1 MKNQQ
6 IVFVD
11 SAVEDWQSLAVGVK
25 AGMEIILVDRTRDGI
40 EQIAEALQIRKGIES
55 VHIISH
61 GESGSLQLGPTSLN
75 FDNLETYR
83 DCLKRWF
90 SSSVNS
96 IKNRFE
102 ILLYGC
108 NVAAG
113 EKGEAFVQKLSKLTK
128 ANIAASSD
136 ITGSA
141 QKGGNWILEYATGA
155 IKTGLALE
163 PEVMANY
170 AHTLATFTV
179 TNTADS
185 GPGSLRDAITQ
196 ANALAGAD
204 IINFN
209 IPAAGVQTIAPLSS
223 LPPITAAVTIDGFSQ
238 PGATSGNLLIELSG
252 ASAGPGINGILII
265 GSNSTVQGLT
275 INRFTNSGIF
285 IAGNTSTGNLV
296 RGNYIGTNPA
306 GTAALPNV
314 SGVVVDNA
322 PGNTIG
328 GSTPADRNIISGNS
342 LFGVWLNNT
351 GAANNIVR
359 GNYIG
364 TNPAGTGALANGGTG
379 IQVQGA
385 PNNTIGGTNAADRN
399 LISGNGSAGVFID
412 AATATGNTV
421 LGNFIG
427 TDINGTADLGNVG
440 FGVMV
445 QNAPNNTIGGNT
457 AGARNI
463 ISGNNAFGVVI
474 QNAPATSNA
483 ATGNR
488 VVGNFIGTDV
498 NGTADLGNT
507 LTGVLIQDAASN
519 TIGGTG
525 AGDRNIISGND
536 GFGVQ
541 ILNANATLNSVL
553 GNYIGT
559 NAAGTAALPNIIGV
573 VVDNAPSNTIGGSV
587 VGAGNII
594 SGNSSPIAGLG
605 VQITG
610 ASATG
615 NTLRGN
621 FIGVAANGTS
631 PLGNSSIGVQI
642 TAAATNNAIGGTAA
656 GEGNIIANNG
666 NIGVAVASGT
676 GNSIQNNSIFA
687 NLGLGID
694 LGNDS
699 ITANDPGDADTG
711 ANNLQNTPVLTTATA
726 SGGSVTV
733 AGTYNSTPNTTF
745 TLQFFANTPPDT
757 QGQTFIASIP
767 VTTDAA
773 GNAAFNQTFPAAV
786 TAGQL
791 ITATATDA
799 AGNTSEFSAQPVPVV
814 VPLSTITGIK
824 FNDIDGNGTQAA
836 GELGVAGVTVFL
848 DTNGD
853 GILSAGETSATT
865 GADGSFTFGNLPAG
879 TYSVR
884 EIVPA
889 GSQITTVNPVA
900 VTLAAGQTTPAT
912 VNFGN
917 QAIAV
922 PLSTIAGIKFNDIDG
937 NGTQAAGEL
946 GVPGVTV
953 FLDTNG
959 DGILGAGETSA
970 TTDANGSFTFGN
982 LPAGTYNV
990 REVVPAN
997 SQPTTPNPVAVTLA
1011 AGQTT
1016 PATVNFGNR
1025 STPAVLGSITGIK
1038 FNDIDGNGTQAAG
1051 EVGVPGV
1058 TVFLDTNN
1066 DGILGATETS
1076 ATSDANGSFTFPN
1089 LASGTYNVRE
1099 VVPPNSQPTT
1109 PNPVAV
1115 TLAAGQTTPAT
1126 VNFGNQTIPA
1136 VLGSITGIKFN
1147 DIDGNG
1153 TQAAGEVGVPG
1164 VTVFLDT
1171 NNDGILDA
1179 TETSATTDANGG
1191 FNFPNLPSGT
1201 YNVREV
1207 VPSLSQPTTPNP
1219 VSVTLAAGET
1229 TPATVNFGN
1238 SLQTGTIT
1246 GLKFNDTNGNGTQDT
1261 GEIGIPGVTIFLDTN
1276 NNGTSDTGETQVTTG
1291 TDGSYSF
1298 PNLETGTYNVREVVP
1313 TGFTP
1318 TTPNPR
1324 TVPLDPGQT
1333 STANFGNQQVPPTPT
1348 PTPTPTPPQPP
1359 TPVQQSSISGLKFN
1373 DGNGNG
1379 TQDAEETGL
1388 SGWQIFL
1395 DANANNS
1402 LDSGETTVTTDNSGN
1417 YSFNNLNPGT
1427 YNVREVQQTGW
1438 TQTTANP
1445 AAVNLGS
1452 GESRSGIN
1460 FGNFQNIS
1468 ISGSKFND
1476 LNNNGVLD
1484 TQEPLLPNWQ
1494 IFLDAN
1500 SNNSLDAGEVNTSTD
1515 SLGGYSFANLGPG
1528 TYRVREV
1535 NQPGWTQTTAN
1546 PADIIAVSGTNV
1558 SNINFGNSFAQAQPT
1573 PTPTPTPLP
1582 PQEGQDADCI
1592 CSQIVL
1598 PSISSIRGPNSVT
1611 NTRNGTNGNDT
1622 IIGTNNGDE
1631 INGFDGDDLLA
1642 GLRGNDNIYG
1652 GLNSAFPV
1660 GPDIDRDLLF
1670 GNEGND
1676 YLNGV
1681 AGDDLIFAGKNEDVV
1696 YGGKDDDII
1705 FGDQESD
1712 TLIGDQGN
1720 DTIYGGTINPF
1731 DPDLTG
1737 NDLLFGLAGDDF
1749 LSGEKNQDT
1758 IASGD
1763 GDDTVRAGKGDDLVF
1778 GELGSNLLFGDEG
1791 SDTICGGEGEDTVY
1805 GDIGS
1810 PLPIGSAGG
1819 QDQICG
1825 GLGNDLLFGNEG
1837 QDTVN
1842 GEVGNDTLYGGK
1854 DEDSLLGSAGD
1865 DFLFGDQGNDTLIGG
1880 TGNDRFM
1887 LGIDLGS
1894 ETILDFQYGI
1904 DSIGLMGGL
1913 DFSQLSIVAENS
1925 STLIRV
1931 TGSGQLL
1938 ATLSNVPAS
1947 VITATD
1953 FALL

>member
-25 AGMEIILVDRTRDGI
+25 AGTEVILVDRARDGI
-40 EQIAEALQIRKGIES
+40 EQIAEALQSRKGIES

-61 GESGSLQLGPTSLN
+61 GESGSLQLGQTSLN
-75 FDNLETYR
+75 YDNLETYR
-83 DCLKRWF
+83 DSLRRWF

-96 IKNRFE
+96 LQNRFE

-113 EKGEAFVQKLSKLTK
+113 KKGEAFVQKLSKLTK
-128 ANIAASSD
+128 ANIAASAD

-141 QKGGNWILEYATGA
+141 QKGGNWVLEYATVA
-155 IKTGLALE
+155 IKTGLAIE

-179 TNTADS
+179 SNTADA
-185 GPGSLRDAITQ
+185 GAGSLREAITQ
-196 ANALAGAD
+196 ANATAGPPHT
-204 IINFN
+204 INFAL
-209 IPAAGVQTIAPLSS
+209 PGTGVQTIAPLSI
-223 LPPITAAVTIDGFSQ
+223 LPNINVPTIIDGTSQ
-238 PGATSGNLLIELSG
+238 PGFAGTPLIEINGSG
-252 ASAGPGINGILII
+252 AGAVSGFRVLGGGSTLRGLI
-265 GSNSTVQGLT
+265 
-275 INRFTNSGIF
+275 INRF
-285 IAGNTSTGNLV
+285 GNTGISLESNGNTV
-296 RGNYIGTNPA
+296 AGNYIGINAA
-306 GTAALPNV
+306 GTAASPNALFGV
-314 SGVVVDNA
+314 AVQNGGSGNI
-322 PGNTIG
+322 IG
-328 GSTPADRNIISGNS
+328 GIAATDRNVISGNTAD
-342 LFGVWLNNT
+342 GII
-351 GAANNIVR
+351 IV
-359 GNYIG
+359 
-364 TNPAGTGALANGGTG
+364 GGTG
-379 IQVQGA
+379 
-385 PNNTIGGTNAADRN
+385 
-399 LISGNGSAGVFID
+399 GN
-412 AATATGNTV
+412 
-421 LGNFIG
+421 
-427 TDINGTADLGNVG
+427 
-440 FGVMV
+440 
-445 QNAPNNTIGGNT
+445 Q
-457 AGARNI
+457 
-463 ISGNNAFGVVI
+463 
-474 QNAPATSNA
+474 
-483 ATGNR
+483 
-488 VVGNFIGTDV
+488 
-498 NGTADLGNT
+498 
-507 LTGVLIQDAASN
+507 
-519 TIGGTG
+519 
-525 AGDRNIISGND
+525 
-536 GFGVQ
+536 
-541 ILNANATLNSVL
+541 VL
-553 GNYIGT
+553 GNYIGI
-559 NAAGTAALPNIIGV
+559 NAAGTAALPNVTGV
-573 VVDNAPSNTIGGSV
+573 TIVSVPNNTVS
-587 VGAGNII
+587 GNVI
-594 SGNSSPIAGLG
+594 SGNSNSGTIILNP
-605 VQITG
+605 G
-610 ASATG
+610 ATNNIVTG
-615 NTLRGN
+615 NIIGTNFDGTAAVPNAGFGVAIQGGATNNIIGGTTPAARNFISGNGNGVALVDPTTVGNSLFGN
-621 FIGVAANGTS
+621 FIGVGTDGTTPLPNTTGVFINLAN
-631 PLGNSSIGVQI
+631 
-642 TAAATNNAIGGTAA
+642 NNAIGGTAA
-656 GEGNIIANNG
+656 GQGNTIASNLG
-666 NIGVAVASGT
+666 SGINILAGT

-687 NLGLGID
+687 NAGLGID
-694 LGNDS
+694 LGNNG
-699 ITANDPGDADTG
+699 ITANDAGDTDIG

-726 SGGSVTV
+726 SSGSVTV
-733 AGTYNSTPNTTF
+733 AGTYNSIPSTTF
-745 TLQFFANTPPDT
+745 TLQFFANNPPGT
-757 QGQTFIASIP
+757 QGQTLIASIP

-836 GELGVAGVTVFL
+836 GELGVPGVTVFL
-848 DTNGD
+848 DTNND
-853 GILSAGETSATT
+853 GILDAGETSATT
-865 GADGSFTFGNLPAG
+865 GTNGDFTFPNLPSG
-879 TYSVR
+879 TYNVR
-884 EIVPA
+884 EVVPA
-889 GSQITTVNPVA
+889 NSQPTTPNPVS

-917 QAIAV
+917 QAIPPVLGSITGIKFNDTDGNGTQAAGEEGVAGVTVFLDTNNDGILDAGETSATTGANGDFTFPNLPAATYSVREVV
-922 PLSTIAGIKFNDIDG
+922 PPFRQPTTPNPVSVTLAAGQTTPATVNFGNQLIPIINPIPRITITGIKFNDIDG
-937 NGTQAAGEL
+937 NGTQAAGEI

-953 FLDTNG
+953 FLDTNN
-959 DGILGAGETSA
+959 DGILDAGETSA
-970 TTDANGSFTFGN
+970 TTDVNGGFNFSN

-997 SQPTTPNPVAVTLA
+997 SQPTTPNPVPVTLT

-1025 STPAVLGSITGIK
+1025 L
-1038 FNDIDGNGTQAAG
+1038 
-1051 EVGVPGV
+1051 
-1058 TVFLDTNN
+1058 
-1066 DGILGATETS
+1066 
-1076 ATSDANGSFTFPN
+1076 
-1089 LASGTYNVRE
+1089 
-1099 VVPPNSQPTT
+1099 
-1109 PNPVAV
+1109 
-1115 TLAAGQTTPAT
+1115 
-1126 VNFGNQTIPA
+1126 
-1136 VLGSITGIKFN
+1136 
-1147 DIDGNG
+1147 
-1153 TQAAGEVGVPG
+1153 
-1164 VTVFLDT
+1164 
-1171 NNDGILDA
+1171 
-1179 TETSATTDANGG
+1179 
-1191 FNFPNLPSGT
+1191 LP
-1201 YNVREV
+1201 
-1207 VPSLSQPTTPNP
+1207 
-1219 VSVTLAAGET
+1219 
-1229 TPATVNFGN
+1229 
-1238 SLQTGTIT
+1238 GTIT
-1246 GLKFNDTNGNGTQDT
+1246 GTKFNDTNGNGTQDT

-1276 NNGTSDTGETQVTTG
+1276 NNGTADTGETQATTG

-1298 PNLETGTYNVREVVP
+1298 PNLQTGTYNVREVVP
-1313 TGFTP
+1313 TGFRA

-1333 STANFGNQQVPPTPT
+1333 STANFGNQQVAPT
-1348 PTPTPTPPQPP
+1348 PTPTPTPPT
-1359 TPVQQSSISGLKFN
+1359 TPVPQGSISGLKFN

-1379 TQDAEETGL
+1379 TQDAQETGL

-1395 DANANNS
+1395 DANGNNS
-1402 LDSGETTVTTDNSGN
+1402 LDSGETAVNTDNSGN
-1417 YSFNNLNPGT
+1417 YSFSNLNPGT

-1438 TQTTANP
+1438 TQTTTNP
-1445 AAVNLGS
+1445 APINLGS

-1468 ISGSKFND
+1468 ISGRKFND
-1476 LNNNGVLD
+1476 LNNNGVLEA
-1484 TQEPLLPNWQ
+1484 QEPLLPNWQ

-1500 SNNSLDAGEVNTSTD
+1500 SNDSLDAGEVNTSTD

-1528 TYRVREV
+1528 TYQVREV

-1546 PADIIAVSGTNV
+1546 PADIIAVSGSNV
-1558 SNINFGNSFAQAQPT
+1558 SNINFGNSFAQVQPT
-1573 PTPTPTPLP
+1573 PAPPPPTP

-1592 CSQIVL
+1592 CEQIVL
-1598 PSISSIRGPNSVT
+1598 PSIGSVRGPSSAT

-1622 IIGTNNGDE
+1622 ILGTNDGE
-1631 INGFDGDDLLA
+1631 QINGFDGDDLLA

-1705 FGDQESD
+1705 LGDQESD

-1720 DTIYGGTINPF
+1720 DTIYGGTTNPF

-1758 IASGD
+1758 IAGGD

-1791 SDTICGGEGEDTVY
+1791 SDTICGGEGQDTVY

-1810 PLPIGSAGG
+1810 PLPIGSTGG
-1819 QDQICG
+1819 KDQICG

-1842 GEVGNDTLYGGK
+1842 GETGNDTLYGGK

-1865 DFLFGDQGNDTLIGG
+1865 DWLFGDQGNDTLVGG

-1887 LGIDLGS
+1887 LGEGLGS
-1894 ETILDFQYGI
+1894 ETILDFQNGL

-1913 DFSQLSIVAENS
+1913 NFSQLSIVAENN

-1953 FALL
+1953 FAFL

>member
-1 MKNQQ
+1 MKNQH

-25 AGMEIILVDRTRDGI
+25 AGKEVILVDRGRDGI
-40 EQIAEALQIRKGIES
+40 EQIAEALQSRKGIES

-61 GESGSLQLGPTSLN
+61 GESGSLQLGPTILN
-75 FDNLETYR
+75 SDNLETYR

-141 QKGGNWILEYATGA
+141 QKGGNWVLEYATGA
-155 IKTGLALE
+155 IKTGLAIE
-163 PEVMANY
+163 PEVMASY
-170 AHTLATFTV
+170 AHTLAIFTV

-209 IPAAGVQTIAPLSS
+209 IPAPGVQTIAPLTS
-223 LPPITAAVTIDGFSQ
+223 LPIITEAVTIDGTSQ
-238 PGATSGNLLIELSG
+238 PGFAGTPLIQLDG
-252 ASAGPGINGILII
+252 TNAGGTTNGILIT
-265 GSNSTVQGLT
+265 GSGSTIRGLA
-275 INRFTNSGIF
+275 INRFQGSGIF
-285 IAGNTSTGNLV
+285 ILGNTATGNSVL
-296 RGNYIGTNPA
+296 GNYIGTDPNGTADLGNGASGVVVDNAAGNTIGGTAAGDRNIISGNNAFGVLINAAGATGNRVLGNIIGTNAA
-306 GTAALPNV
+306 GTAALPNALT
-314 SGVVVDNA
+314 GVQ
-322 PGNTIG
+322 ISG
-328 GSTPADRNIISGNS
+328 GS
-342 LFGVWLNNT
+342 
-351 GAANNIVR
+351 NNI
-359 GNYIG
+359 
-364 TNPAGTGALANGGTG
+364 
-379 IQVQGA
+379 
-385 PNNTIGGTNAADRN
+385 IGGTTVADRN

-412 AATATGNTV
+412 GATATGNTV

-440 FGVMV
+440 FGVAI

-463 ISGNNAFGVVI
+463 ISGNNAFGVLI
-474 QNAPATSNA
+474 QNTPATSNA
-483 ATGNR
+483 ATGNT
-488 VVGNFIGTDV
+488 VLGNFIGTDV

-507 LTGVLIQDAASN
+507 LTGVLIQDAAGN
-519 TIGGTG
+519 TIGGTA

-559 NAAGTAALPNIIGV
+559 NAAGTAALPNTIGV

-587 VGAGNII
+587 AGAGNII
-594 SGNSSPIAGLG
+594 SGNSSPNAGLG

-666 NIGVAVASGT
+666 NIGVAIASGI

-687 NLGLGID
+687 NVGIGID
-694 LGNDS
+694 LGNDG

-726 SGGSVTV
+726 SAGSVTV
-733 AGTYNSTPNTTF
+733 AGTFNSTPSTPF
-745 TLQFFANTPPDT
+745 TLQIFANTSPGT

-799 AGNTSEFSAQPVPVV
+799 VGNTSEFSAQPVPVV

-853 GILSAGETSATT
+853 NILSAGETSATT

-879 TYSVR
+879 TYNVR
-884 EIVPA
+884 EFVPA
-889 GSQITTVNPVA
+889 GSRQTTQNPPPVIL
-900 VTLAAGQTTPAT
+900 TAGQTTPAT

-917 QAIAV
+917 QAIPAV
-922 PLSTIAGIKFNDIDG
+922 LGSITGIKFNDADG

-946 GVPGVTV
+946 GVPGVT
-953 FLDTNG
+953 
-959 DGILGAGETSA
+959 I
-970 TTDANGSFTFGN
+970 
-982 LPAGTYNV
+982 
-990 REVVPAN
+990 
-997 SQPTTPNPVAVTLA
+997 
-1011 AGQTT
+1011 
-1016 PATVNFGNR
+1016 
-1025 STPAVLGSITGIK
+1025 
-1038 FNDIDGNGTQAAG
+1038 
-1051 EVGVPGV
+1051 
-1058 TVFLDTNN
+1058 FLDTNN
-1066 DGILGATETS
+1066 DGILDATETS
-1076 ATSDANGSFTFPN
+1076 TTSDANGSFAFPN

-1099 VVPPNSQPTT
+1099 VVPPFSQPTT
-1109 PNPVAV
+1109 PNPVPV
-1115 TLAAGQTTPAT
+1115 TLTAGQTTPAT
-1126 VNFGNQTIPA
+1126 VNFGN
-1136 VLGSITGIKFN
+1136 
-1147 DIDGNG
+1147 
-1153 TQAAGEVGVPG
+1153 
-1164 VTVFLDT
+1164 
-1171 NNDGILDA
+1171 
-1179 TETSATTDANGG
+1179 
-1191 FNFPNLPSGT
+1191 
-1201 YNVREV
+1201 
-1207 VPSLSQPTTPNP
+1207 
-1219 VSVTLAAGET
+1219 
-1229 TPATVNFGN
+1229 
-1238 SLQTGTIT
+1238 SLQAGTIT
-1246 GLKFNDTNGNGTQDT
+1246 GIKFNDTNGNGTQDT

-1298 PNLETGTYNVREVVP
+1298 PNLQTGTYNVREVVP

-1348 PTPTPTPPQPP
+1348 PTSPPPPTPTPTPPQPP

-1379 TQDAEETGL
+1379 TQDAEETRL

-1395 DANANNS
+1395 DANGNNS
-1402 LDSGETTVTTDNSGN
+1402 LDDGETTVTTDNSGN

-1452 GESRSGIN
+1452 GESQSNVN

-1484 TQEPLLPNWQ
+1484 AQEPLLPNWQ
-1494 IFLDAN
+1494 LFLDAN
-1500 SNNSLDAGEVNTSTD
+1500 SNDSLDAGEVNTSTD

-1558 SNINFGNSFAQAQPT
+1558 DNINFGNSFAQVQ

-1598 PSISSIRGPNSVT
+1598 PSISSIRSPNSVT
-1611 NTRNGTNGNDT
+1611 NSRNGTNGNDT
-1622 IIGTNNGDE
+1622 ILGTNNGDE

-1660 GPDIDRDLLF
+1660 GPDIDTDLVF

-1737 NDLLFGLAGDDF
+1737 NDLVFGLAGDDF

-1758 IASGD
+1758 IAGGD
-1763 GDDTVRAGKGDDLVF
+1763 GNDTVRAGKGDDLVV

-1810 PLPIGSAGG
+1810 PLPIGSTGG
-1819 QDQICG
+1819 KDQICG
-1825 GLGNDLLFGNEG
+1825 GLGNDWLFGNEG

-1842 GEVGNDTLYGGK
+1842 GDTGNDTLYGGK

-1865 DFLFGDQGNDTLIGG
+1865 DWLFGDQGNDTLIGG

-1894 ETILDFQYGI
+1894 ETILDFQYGL
-1904 DSIGLMGGL
+1904 DSIGLIGGL
-1913 DFSQLSIVAENS
+1913 NFSQLSIVAENN

>member
-25 AGMEIILVDRTRDGI
+25 AGTEVILVARARDGI
-40 EQIAEALQIRKGIES
+40 EQIAEALQSRKGIET

-61 GESGSLQLGPTSLN
+61 GESGSLQLGQTSLN
-75 FDNLETYR
+75 SENLETYR

-96 IKNRFE
+96 LQNRWE

-128 ANIAASSD
+128 ANIAASAD

-141 QKGGNWILEYATGA
+141 QKGGNWVLEYATGA
-155 IKTGLALE
+155 IKTGLAIE

-179 TNTADS
+179 TNINDA

-196 ANALAGAD
+196 ANAAAGAD

-209 IPAAGVQTIAPLSS
+209 ILAPGVQTIAPLSS
-223 LPPITAAVTIDGFSQ
+223 LPPITEAVTIDGFSQ
-238 PGATSGNLLIELSG
+238 PGATPGNLLIELNG
-252 ASAGPGINGILII
+252 ANAGAGINGILIT
-265 GSNSTVQGLT
+265 GTNSTIQGLA

-285 IAGNTSTGNLV
+285 IVSNAATGNVV
-296 RGNYIGTNPA
+296 RSNYIGTNPA
-306 GTAALPNV
+306 GAPGLGNV

-328 GSTPADRNIISGNS
+328 GSTSADRNIISGNS

-364 TNPAGTGALANGGTG
+364 TNPAGTAALANGGSG
-379 IQVQGA
+379 LQVQGA
-385 PNNTIGGTNAADRN
+385 PNNTIGGTNAGDRN

-440 FGVMV
+440 FGVIL
-445 QNAPNNTIGGNT
+445 QNASNNTIGGNT

-474 QNAPATSNA
+474 QNNPATSNV

-488 VVGNFIGTDV
+488 VLGNFIGTDV

-507 LTGVLIQDAASN
+507 LTGVLVQDAAGN
-519 TIGGTG
+519 TIGGTA

-587 VGAGNII
+587 AGAGNII
-594 SGNSSPIAGLG
+594 SGNSSPSAGLG

-621 FIGVAANGTS
+621 FIGVAANGSS

-642 TAAATNNAIGGTAA
+642 TAAASNNAIGGTAA

-666 NIGVAVASGT
+666 NIGVAVASGI

-687 NLGLGID
+687 NVGLGID
-694 LGNDS
+694 LGNDG
-699 ITANDPGDADTG
+699 ITANDAGDADTG
-711 ANNLQNTPVLTTATA
+711 ANNLQNTPVLTTASA

-733 AGTYNSTPNTTF
+733 AGTYNSIPSTTF
-745 TLQFFANTPPDT
+745 TLQFFANNPPGT
-757 QGQTFIASIP
+757 QGQTLIASIP

-799 AGNTSEFSAQPVPVV
+799 AGNTSEFSPQPVPVV

-836 GELGVAGVTVFL
+836 GELGVPGVTVFL
-848 DTNGD
+848 DTNND
-853 GILSAGETSATT
+853 GILGVGETSATT
-865 GADGSFTFGNLPAG
+865 GANGDFSFPNLPAG

-884 EIVPA
+884 EIVPPN
-889 GSQITTVNPVA
+889 SQPTTPNPVS
-900 VTLAAGQTTPAT
+900 VTLTAGQTTPAT

-917 QAIAV
+917 QAIPAV
-922 PLSTIAGIKFNDIDG
+922 LGSITGITFNDADG
-937 NGTQAAGEL
+937 NGTQAAGEV
-946 GVPGVTV
+946 GVSGVTV
-953 FLDTNG
+953 FLDTNN
-959 DGILGAGETSA
+959 DGILDAGETSA
-970 TTDANGSFTFGN
+970 FTGPNGDFSFPN
-982 LPAGTYNV
+982 LPAGTYSV
-990 REVVPAN
+990 REVVP
-997 SQPTTPNPVAVTLA
+997 SFTQPTTPNPVSVTLA

-1025 STPAVLGSITGIK
+1025 
-1038 FNDIDGNGTQAAG
+1038 
-1051 EVGVPGV
+1051 
-1058 TVFLDTNN
+1058 FL
-1066 DGILGATETS
+1066 
-1076 ATSDANGSFTFPN
+1076 P
-1089 LASGTYNVRE
+1089 
-1099 VVPPNSQPTT
+1099 
-1109 PNPVAV
+1109 
-1115 TLAAGQTTPAT
+1115 
-1126 VNFGNQTIPA
+1126 
-1136 VLGSITGIKFN
+1136 
-1147 DIDGNG
+1147 
-1153 TQAAGEVGVPG
+1153 
-1164 VTVFLDT
+1164 
-1171 NNDGILDA
+1171 
-1179 TETSATTDANGG
+1179 
-1191 FNFPNLPSGT
+1191 
-1201 YNVREV
+1201 
-1207 VPSLSQPTTPNP
+1207 
-1219 VSVTLAAGET
+1219 
-1229 TPATVNFGN
+1229 
-1238 SLQTGTIT
+1238 GTIS
-1246 GLKFNDTNGNGTQDT
+1246 GIKFNDTNGNGTQDT
-1261 GEIGIPGVTIFLDTN
+1261 GEIGIPGVTIFVDTN
-1276 NNGTSDTGETQVTTG
+1276 NNGTPDTGETQATTG
-1291 TDGSYSF
+1291 TEGSYSL
-1298 PNLETGTYNVREVVP
+1298 PNLQTGTYNVREVVP
-1313 TGFTP
+1313 TGFRA

-1324 TVPLDPGQT
+1324 RVPLDPGQT

-1348 PTPTPTPPQPP
+1348 PSPTPPT
-1359 TPVQQSSISGLKFN
+1359 TPVPQGSISGLKFN

-1379 TQDAEETGL
+1379 TQDAQETGL

-1395 DANANNS
+1395 DANGNNS

-1417 YSFNNLNPGT
+1417 YSFSNLNPGT

-1438 TQTTANP
+1438 TQTTTNP
-1445 AAVNLGS
+1445 ALVNLGS

-1476 LNNNGVLD
+1476 LNSNGVLEA
-1484 TQEPLLPNWQ
+1484 QEPLLPNWQ

-1500 SNNSLDAGEVNTSTD
+1500 SNDSLDAGEVNTSTD

-1528 TYRVREV
+1528 TYQVREV

-1546 PADIIAVSGTNV
+1546 PADIIAVSGSNV
-1558 SNINFGNSFAQAQPT
+1558 SNINFGNSFAQVQPT
-1573 PTPTPTPLP
+1573 PPPPPPTP
-1582 PQEGQDADCI
+1582 PQEGQDAECI
-1592 CSQIVL
+1592 CEQIVL
-1598 PSISSIRGPNSVT
+1598 PSIGSVRGPSSVT

-1622 IIGTNNGDE
+1622 ILGTNDGE
-1631 INGFDGDDLLA
+1631 QINGFDGDDVLV

-1652 GLNSAFPV
+1652 GLNSRFPV
-1660 GPDIDRDLLF
+1660 GPDIDRDVVL
-1670 GNEGND
+1670 GYEGND

-1681 AGDDLIFAGKNEDVV
+1681 AGDDVIFAGKNEDVV
-1696 YGGKDDDII
+1696 YGGKDNDTI
-1705 FGDQESD
+1705 FGDKESD

-1720 DTIYGGTINPF
+1720 DIISGGTLNPL

-1778 GELGSNLLFGDEG
+1778 GQLGSNLLFGDEG
-1791 SDTICGGEGEDTVY
+1791 SDTICGGEGQDTVY

-1810 PLPIGSAGG
+1810 PLPIGSTGG
-1819 QDQICG
+1819 KDQICG

-1842 GEVGNDTLYGGK
+1842 GETGNDTLYGGK

-1865 DFLFGDQGNDTLIGG
+1865 DWLFGNQGNDTLVGG

-1887 LGIDLGS
+1887 LGQGLGS
-1894 ETILDFQYGI
+1894 ETILDFQDGL

-1913 DFSQLSIVAENS
+1913 NFSQLSIVAENN

>member
-11 SAVEDWQSLAVGVK
+11 SAVEDWQSLATGVK
-25 AGMEIILVDRTRDGI
+25 TGTEVILVDRTRDGI
-40 EQIAEALQIRKGIES
+40 EQIAEALQLRKGIES

-61 GESGSLQLGPTSLN
+61 GESGSLQLGHTSLN
-75 FDNLETYR
+75 SDNLETYR
-83 DCLKRWF
+83 DSLKQWF

-113 EKGEAFVQKLSKLTK
+113 EKGEAFVQKLSKFTK
-128 ANIAASSD
+128 ANIAASAD

-141 QKGGNWILEYATGA
+141 QKGGNWVLEYATGA
-155 IKTGLALE
+155 IKTGLAIE
-163 PEVMANY
+163 PEVMASY

-179 TNTADS
+179 INTADS
-185 GPGSLRDAITQ
+185 GPGSLRQAITD
-196 ANALAGAD
+196 ANAAAAPPHN
-204 IINFN
+204 INFA
-209 IPAAGVQTIAPLSS
+209 IGTGLQTIAPLSI
-223 LPPITAAVTIDGFSQ
+223 LPPITAPVIINGTSQTGFAGIPLIQ
-238 PGATSGNLLIELSG
+238 LSGNNTVGNGLILAAGSG
-252 ASAGPGINGILII
+252 G
-265 GSNSTVQGLT
+265 STVQGLI
-275 INRFTNSGIF
+275 INGFTTAGISVESN
-285 IAGNTSTGNLV
+285 GNTVS
-296 RGNYIGTNPA
+296 GNYIGLDAT
-306 GTAALPNV
+306 GTLARPNGV
-314 SGVVVDNA
+314 FGLVIQSGA
-322 PGNTIG
+322 TGNIIG
-328 GSTPADRNIISGNS
+328 GLNPGDRNVISGNTT
-342 LFGVWLNNT
+342 FGV
-351 GAANNIVR
+351 I
-359 GNYIG
+359 I
-364 TNPAGTGALANGGTG
+364 AG
-379 IQVQGA
+379 
-385 PNNTIGGTNAADRN
+385 
-399 LISGNGSAGVFID
+399 GS
-412 AATATGNTV
+412 
-421 LGNFIG
+421 
-427 TDINGTADLGNVG
+427 
-440 FGVMV
+440 
-445 QNAPNNTIGGNT
+445 
-457 AGARNI
+457 
-463 ISGNNAFGVVI
+463 
-474 QNAPATSNA
+474 
-483 ATGNR
+483 
-488 VVGNFIGTDV
+488 
-498 NGTADLGNT
+498 
-507 LTGVLIQDAASN
+507 
-519 TIGGTG
+519 
-525 AGDRNIISGND
+525 
-536 GFGVQ
+536 
-541 ILNANATLNSVL
+541 NSVL
-553 GNYIGT
+553 GNFIGT
-559 NAAGTAALPNIIGV
+559 NAAGTAAVANIGAGVVIQEAANNIVGGSTAAARNIISGNGTGAVIAGTAAINNQLLGNYIGTDVSGTNAVANSVGV
-573 VVDNAPSNTIGGSV
+573 AVQGSANNNTIGGSV
-587 VGAGNII
+587 TGAGNVISGNANSGISIVDNSSSNAVQANFIGLNAAGTALSNGAGVVIDNGINNTIGGNTAAVRNII
-594 SGNSSPIAGLG
+594 SGNVGSGISISG
-605 VQITG
+605 VG
-610 ASATG
+610 ATG
-615 NTLRGN
+615 NSVRGNFIGTNTAGTAAIANAGFGVAITANATNNTIGGDSTAGERNVISGNSSSGVIINAGATGNFVRGN
-621 FIGVAANGTS
+621 FIGVGTDGTTAVANSAPGV
-631 PLGNSSIGVQI
+631 LVDSS
-642 TAAATNNAIGGTAA
+642 NNAIGGTAP
-656 GEGNIIANNG
+656 GVGNTIANNA
-666 NIGVAVASGT
+666 IAGVTVNSGT

-694 LGNDS
+694 LGNNG
-699 ITANDPGDADTG
+699 ITANDAGDADIG

-726 SGGSVTV
+726 SAGSVTV
-733 AGTYNSTPNTTF
+733 AGTYNSIPSTTF
-745 TLQFFANTPPDT
+745 TLQIFANTPPST

-767 VTTDAA
+767 VTTDAT

-853 GILSAGETSATT
+853 GILGAGETSATT
-865 GADGSFTFGNLPAG
+865 GANGSFTFPNLPAG
-879 TYSVR
+879 TYNVR
-884 EIVPA
+884 EVVPP
-889 GSQITTVNPVA
+889 GSQTTTANPVA
-900 VTLAAGQTTPAT
+900 VILTAGQTTPAT

-917 QAIAV
+917 QAIPV
-922 PLSTIAGIKFNDIDG
+922 PLSTITGLKFNDIDG

-970 TTDANGSFTFGN
+970 TTDANGGFTFGN

-990 REVVPAN
+990 REVVPVG
-997 SQPTTPNPVAVTLA
+997 SRQTTQNPPVILT

-1016 PATVNFGNR
+1016 PATVNFGNQ
-1025 STPAVLGSITGIK
+1025 TIPTLLGSITGIK

-1051 EVGVPGV
+1051 EIGVPGV
-1058 TVFLDTNN
+1058 TVFLDTNG
-1066 DGILGATETS
+1066 DGILSAGETS
-1076 ATSDANGSFTFPN
+1076 ATTAADGSFTFGN
-1089 LASGTYNVRE
+1089 LPAGTYNVRE
-1099 VVPPNSQPTT
+1099 VVPVGSRQTTQNPPPVILTAGQTTPATVNFGNQTIPTVLGSITGITFNDIDGNGTQTAGELGVSGFRIFLDTNNNNNLDTNETSVNTGAEGSFTFPNLPAGTYSVQELVPADIAPTT
-1109 PNPVAV
+1109 PNPVSV

-1126 VNFGNQTIPA
+1126 VNFGNRST
-1136 VLGSITGIKFN
+1136 
-1147 DIDGNG
+1147 
-1153 TQAAGEVGVPG
+1153 
-1164 VTVFLDT
+1164 
-1171 NNDGILDA
+1171 
-1179 TETSATTDANGG
+1179 
-1191 FNFPNLPSGT
+1191 FPP
-1201 YNVREV
+1201 
-1207 VPSLSQPTTPNP
+1207 
-1219 VSVTLAAGET
+1219 
-1229 TPATVNFGN
+1229 
-1238 SLQTGTIT
+1238 
-1246 GLKFNDTNGNGTQDT
+1246 
-1261 GEIGIPGVTIFLDTN
+1261 
-1276 NNGTSDTGETQVTTG
+1276 
-1291 TDGSYSF
+1291 
-1298 PNLETGTYNVREVVP
+1298 
-1313 TGFTP
+1313 
-1318 TTPNPR
+1318 
-1324 TVPLDPGQT
+1324 
-1333 STANFGNQQVPPTPT
+1333 PPTPT
-1348 PTPTPTPPQPP
+1348 PTPTPPPTPTPTPPLPP
-1359 TPVQQSSISGLKFN
+1359 TPVPQSSISGLKFN

-1395 DANANNS
+1395 DANGNNS
-1402 LDSGETTVTTDNSGN
+1402 LDDGETTVTTDNSGN

-1452 GESRSGIN
+1452 GESQSNVN

-1500 SNNSLDAGEVNTSTD
+1500 SNDSLDAGEVNTSTD
-1515 SLGGYSFANLGPG
+1515 SFGGYSLANLGPG

-1535 NQPGWTQTTAN
+1535 NQPSWTQTTAN

-1558 SNINFGNSFAQAQPT
+1558 SNINFGNSLAQVQPT
-1573 PTPTPTPLP
+1573 PTP
-1582 PQEGQDADCI
+1582 PQEGQDVDCI

-1598 PSISSIRGPNSVT
+1598 PSLSSIRGPNAVT
-1611 NTRNGTNGNDT
+1611 NSRNGTNGNDT
-1622 IIGTNNGDE
+1622 IFGTNNGDE

-1642 GLRGNDNIYG
+1642 GLRGNDNVYG

-1737 NDLLFGLAGDDF
+1737 NDLVFGLAGDDF

-1758 IASGD
+1758 IAGGD
-1763 GDDTVRAGKGDDLVF
+1763 GNDTVRAGKGDDVVL

-1810 PLPIGSAGG
+1810 PLPIGSTGG

-1842 GEVGNDTLYGGK
+1842 GETGNDTLYGGK

-1880 TGNDRFM
+1880 TGNDGFI
-1887 LGIDLGS
+1887 LGLDLGS

-1904 DSIGLMGGL
+1904 DSIGLIGGL
-1913 DFSQLSIVAENS
+1913 NFSQLSIVAENT

>member
-25 AGMEIILVDRTRDGI
+25 AGTEVILVDRARDGI
-40 EQIAEALQIRKGIES
+40 EQIAEALQSRKGIES

-61 GESGSLQLGPTSLN
+61 GESGSLQLGQTRLN
-75 FDNLETYR
+75 SHNLETYR
-83 DCLKRWF
+83 DSLKRWF

-96 IKNRFE
+96 LQNRFE

-141 QKGGNWILEYATGA
+141 KKGGNWVLEYATGA
-155 IKTGLALE
+155 IKTGLAIE

-170 AHTLATFTV
+170 AYTLATFTV
-179 TNTADS
+179 LNTNDA
-185 GPGSLRDAITQ
+185 GPGSLRDAIIQ

-209 IPAAGVQTIAPLSS
+209 IPGAGVKTIAPLSS
-223 LPPITAAVTIDGFSQ
+223 LPIITQAVTIDGTSQ
-238 PGATSGNLLIELSG
+238 PGFAGTPLIQLDG
-252 ASAGPGINGILII
+252 TSAGGTTNGILIT
-265 GSNSTVQGLT
+265 GSGSTIRGLA
-275 INRFTNSGIF
+275 INRFGGSGIF
-285 IAGNTSTGNLV
+285 ILGNAATGNSVL
-296 RGNYIGTNPA
+296 GNFIGTDVN
-306 GTAALPNV
+306 GTADLGNGG

-322 PGNTIG
+322 AGNTIG
-328 GSTPADRNIISGNS
+328 GTAAGDRNIISGNA
-342 LFGVWLNNT
+342 LFGVWLNAA

-364 TNPAGTGALANGGTG
+364 TNAAGTAALPNDATG

-427 TDINGTADLGNVG
+427 TNINGTANLGNVG
-440 FGVMV
+440 FGVAI

-463 ISGNNAFGVVI
+463 ISGNGFGVVI
-474 QNAPATSNA
+474 QNTPATSNA
-483 ATGNR
+483 ATGNK
-488 VVGNFIGTDV
+488 VLGNFIGTDV

-507 LTGVLIQDAASN
+507 STGVLVNNAASN
-519 TIGGTG
+519 TIGGTA

-559 NAAGTAALPNIIGV
+559 NAAGTAALPNSIGV

-587 VGAGNII
+587 AGAGNII
-594 SGNSSPIAGLG
+594 SGNSSPTAGLG

-621 FIGVAANGTS
+621 FIGVAANGST
-631 PLGNSSIGVQI
+631 PLANSSIGVQI
-642 TAAATNNAIGGTAA
+642 TAAASNNAIGGTAA

-666 NIGVAVASGT
+666 NIAVAVATGT
-676 GNSIQNNSIFA
+676 GNRIQNNSIFA
-687 NLGLGID
+687 NAGLGID
-694 LGNDS
+694 LGNNG
-699 ITANDPGDADTG
+699 ITANDAGDPDTG

-733 AGTYNSTPNTTF
+733 AGTFNSVPSTAF
-745 TLQFFANTPPDT
+745 TLQFFANNSPGT
-757 QGQTFIASIP
+757 QGQTLIASSIS

-773 GNAAFNQTFPAAV
+773 GNATFNQTFPAAV

-799 AGNTSEFSAQPVPVV
+799 AGNTSEFSSAQPVAPVV
-814 VPLSTITGIK
+814 VPQSTITGIK

-848 DTNGD
+848 DTN
-853 GILSAGETSATT
+853 
-865 GADGSFTFGNLPAG
+865 N
-879 TYSVR
+879 
-884 EIVPA
+884 
-889 GSQITTVNPVA
+889 
-900 VTLAAGQTTPAT
+900 
-912 VNFGN
+912 
-917 QAIAV
+917 
-922 PLSTIAGIKFNDIDG
+922 
-937 NGTQAAGEL
+937 
-946 GVPGVTV
+946 
-953 FLDTNG
+953 

-970 TTDANGSFTFGN
+970 TTGANGSFTFSN

-997 SQPTTPNPVAVTLA
+997 SQPTTPNPVAVTLTV
-1011 AGQTT
+1011 GQTT
-1016 PATVNFGNR
+1016 PATVNFGNQPI
-1025 STPAVLGSITGIK
+1025 PAVLGSITGIT
-1038 FNDIDGNGTQAAG
+1038 FNDADGNGTQTAG
-1051 EVGVPGV
+1051 ELGVSGV

-1066 DGILGATETS
+1066 DGILGAGETS
-1076 ATSDANGSFTFPN
+1076 VFTGANGSFTFPN
-1089 LASGTYNVRE
+1089 LPAGTYNVRE
-1099 VVPPNSQPTT
+1099 VVPSFTQPTT
-1109 PNPVAV
+1109 PNPVPV
-1115 TLAAGQTTPAT
+1115 TLTAGQTTPAT
-1126 VNFGNQTIPA
+1126 VNFGNGFLPGTI
-1136 VLGSITGIKFN
+1136 
-1147 DIDGNG
+1147 
-1153 TQAAGEVGVPG
+1153 
-1164 VTVFLDT
+1164 
-1171 NNDGILDA
+1171 
-1179 TETSATTDANGG
+1179 
-1191 FNFPNLPSGT
+1191 SGT
-1201 YNVREV
+1201 
-1207 VPSLSQPTTPNP
+1207 
-1219 VSVTLAAGET
+1219 
-1229 TPATVNFGN
+1229 
-1238 SLQTGTIT
+1238 
-1246 GLKFNDTNGNGTQDT
+1246 KFNDTNGNGTQDT

-1276 NNGTSDTGETQVTTG
+1276 NNGTADTGETQATTG
-1291 TDGSYSF
+1291 TNGSYSF
-1298 PNLETGTYNVREVVP
+1298 PNLQTGTYNVREVVP

-1324 TVPLDPGQT
+1324 TVTFDPGVT
-1333 STANFGNQQVPPTPT
+1333 VTANFGNQQVAPTPT
-1348 PTPTPTPPQPP
+1348 PTPTPTSPPPPTPTPPATP
-1359 TPVQQSSISGLKFN
+1359 TPVQQGSISGLKFN
-1373 DGNGNG
+1373 DGNGDG

-1395 DANANNS
+1395 DANGNNS

-1438 TQTTANP
+1438 TQTTINP
-1445 AAVNLGS
+1445 EPVNLDS
-1452 GESRSGIN
+1452 GESSSEIN

-1468 ISGSKFND
+1468 ISGKKFND
-1476 LNNNGVLD
+1476 LNNNGVLED
-1484 TQEPLLPNWQ
+1484 QEPLLPNWQ

-1500 SNNSLDAGEVNTSTD
+1500 SNDSLDAGEVNTSTD
-1515 SLGGYSFANLGPG
+1515 SLGGYNFANLGPG
-1528 TYRVREV
+1528 TYQVREV
-1535 NQPGWTQTTAN
+1535 NQQDWTQTTDN
-1546 PADIIAVSGTNV
+1546 PADIIAVSGSNV
-1558 SNINFGNSFAQAQPT
+1558 DNINFGNSFAQMQP
-1573 PTPTPTPLP
+1573 P
-1582 PQEGQDADCI
+1582 PEEGVDAECI
-1592 CSQIVL
+1592 CEQIVL
-1598 PSISSIRGPNSVT
+1598 PSIDSVRGPSSVA
-1611 NTRNGTNGNDT
+1611 NTRNGTNSNDT
-1622 IIGTNNGDE
+1622 ILGTNGGE
-1631 INGFDGDDLLA
+1631 QINGFDGDDLLA
-1642 GLRGNDNIYG
+1642 GLRGDDNLYG
-1652 GLNSAFPV
+1652 GLNSALPV
-1660 GPDIDRDLLF
+1660 GPDIDRDSLF
-1670 GNEGND
+1670 ANEGND

-1720 DTIYGGTINPF
+1720 DTIYGGTLNPF

-1737 NDLLFGLAGDDF
+1737 NDLLFGFAGDDF
-1749 LSGEKNQDT
+1749 LNGQNNQDT

-1791 SDTICGGEGEDTVY
+1791 SDTICGGEGDDTVY

-1810 PLPIGSAGG
+1810 PLPIGSTGG
-1819 QDQICG
+1819 KDEICG
-1825 GLGNDLLFGNEG
+1825 GSGNDLLFGNEG

-1842 GEVGNDTLYGGK
+1842 GETGNDSLYGGK
-1854 DEDSLLGSAGD
+1854 DEDSLLGGAGD
-1865 DFLFGDQGNDTLIGG
+1865 DWLFGDGGNDTLIGG
-1880 TGNDRFM
+1880 TGNDQFI
-1887 LGIDLGS
+1887 LGQDLGS
-1894 ETILDFQYGI
+1894 ETILDFQYGL
-1904 DSIGLMGGL
+1904 DSIGLIGGL
-1913 DFSQLSIVAENS
+1913 NFSQLSIVGENN

-1938 ATLSNVPAS
+1938 ATLTNVPAT

-1953 FALL
+1953 FAVL

>member
-11 SAVEDWQSLAVGVK
+11 SAVEDWQSLATGVK
-25 AGMEIILVDRTRDGI
+25 TGTEVILVDRTRDGI
-40 EQIAEALQIRKGIES
+40 EQIAEALQLRKGIES

-61 GESGSLQLGPTSLN
+61 GESGSLQLGHTSLN
-75 FDNLETYR
+75 SDNLETYR
-83 DCLKRWF
+83 DSLKQWF

-113 EKGEAFVQKLSKLTK
+113 EKGEAFVQKLSKFTK
-128 ANIAASSD
+128 ANIAASAD

-141 QKGGNWILEYATGA
+141 QKGGNWVLEYATGA
-155 IKTGLALE
+155 IKTGLAIE
-163 PEVMANY
+163 PEVMASY

-179 TNTADS
+179 INTADS
-185 GPGSLRDAITQ
+185 GPGSLRQAITD
-196 ANALAGAD
+196 ANAAAAPPHN
-204 IINFN
+204 INFA
-209 IPAAGVQTIAPLSS
+209 IGTGLQTIAPLSI
-223 LPPITAAVTIDGFSQ
+223 LPPITAPVIINGTSQTGFAGIPLIQ
-238 PGATSGNLLIELSG
+238 LSGNNTVGNGLILAAGSG
-252 ASAGPGINGILII
+252 G
-265 GSNSTVQGLT
+265 STVQGLI
-275 INRFTNSGIF
+275 INGFTTAGISVESN
-285 IAGNTSTGNLV
+285 GNTVS
-296 RGNYIGTNPA
+296 GNYIGLDAT
-306 GTAALPNV
+306 GTLARPNGV
-314 SGVVVDNA
+314 FGLVIQSGA
-322 PGNTIG
+322 TGNIIG
-328 GSTPADRNIISGNS
+328 GLNPGDRNVISGNTT
-342 LFGVWLNNT
+342 FGV
-351 GAANNIVR
+351 I
-359 GNYIG
+359 I
-364 TNPAGTGALANGGTG
+364 AG
-379 IQVQGA
+379 
-385 PNNTIGGTNAADRN
+385 
-399 LISGNGSAGVFID
+399 GS
-412 AATATGNTV
+412 
-421 LGNFIG
+421 
-427 TDINGTADLGNVG
+427 
-440 FGVMV
+440 
-445 QNAPNNTIGGNT
+445 
-457 AGARNI
+457 
-463 ISGNNAFGVVI
+463 
-474 QNAPATSNA
+474 
-483 ATGNR
+483 
-488 VVGNFIGTDV
+488 
-498 NGTADLGNT
+498 
-507 LTGVLIQDAASN
+507 
-519 TIGGTG
+519 
-525 AGDRNIISGND
+525 
-536 GFGVQ
+536 
-541 ILNANATLNSVL
+541 NSVL
-553 GNYIGT
+553 GNFIGT
-559 NAAGTAALPNIIGV
+559 NAAGTAAVANIGAGVVIQEAANNIVGGSTAAARNIISGNGTGAVIAGTAAINNQLLGNYIGTDVSGTNAVANSVGV
-573 VVDNAPSNTIGGSV
+573 AVQGSANNNTIGGSV
-587 VGAGNII
+587 TGAGNVISGNANSGISIVDNSSSNAVQANFIGLNAAGTALSNGAGVVIDNGINNTIGGNTAAVRNII
-594 SGNSSPIAGLG
+594 SGNVGSGISISG
-605 VQITG
+605 VG
-610 ASATG
+610 ATG
-615 NTLRGN
+615 NSVRGNFIGTNTAGTAAIANAGFGVAITANATNNTIGGDSTAGERNVISGNSSSGVIINAGATGNFVRGN
-621 FIGVAANGTS
+621 FIGVGTDGTTAVANSAPGV
-631 PLGNSSIGVQI
+631 LVDSS
-642 TAAATNNAIGGTAA
+642 NNAIGGTAP
-656 GEGNIIANNG
+656 GVGNTIANNA
-666 NIGVAVASGT
+666 IAGVTVNSGT

-694 LGNDS
+694 LGNNG
-699 ITANDPGDADTG
+699 ITANDAGDADIG

-726 SGGSVTV
+726 SAGSVTV
-733 AGTYNSTPNTTF
+733 AGTYNSIPSTTF
-745 TLQFFANTPPDT
+745 TLQIFANTPPST

-767 VTTDAA
+767 VTTDAT

-853 GILSAGETSATT
+853 GILGAGETSATT
-865 GADGSFTFGNLPAG
+865 GANGSFTFPNLPAG
-879 TYSVR
+879 TYNVR
-884 EIVPA
+884 EVVPP
-889 GSQITTVNPVA
+889 GSQTTTANPVA
-900 VTLAAGQTTPAT
+900 VILTAGQTTPAT

-917 QAIAV
+917 QAIPV
-922 PLSTIAGIKFNDIDG
+922 PLSTITGLKFNDIDG

-970 TTDANGSFTFGN
+970 TTDANGGFTFGN

-990 REVVPAN
+990 REVVPVGSRQTTQNPPPVILTAGQTTPATVN
-997 SQPTTPNPVAVTLA
+997 FGNQTIPTVLGSITGITFNDIDGNGTQTAGELGVSGFRIFLDTNNNNNLDTNETSVNTGAEGSFTFPNLPAGTYSVQELVPADIAPTTPNPVSVTLA

-1025 STPAVLGSITGIK
+1025 ST
-1038 FNDIDGNGTQAAG
+1038 
-1051 EVGVPGV
+1051 
-1058 TVFLDTNN
+1058 
-1066 DGILGATETS
+1066 
-1076 ATSDANGSFTFPN
+1076 FP
-1089 LASGTYNVRE
+1089 
-1099 VVPPNSQPTT
+1099 P
-1109 PNPVAV
+1109 
-1115 TLAAGQTTPAT
+1115 
-1126 VNFGNQTIPA
+1126 
-1136 VLGSITGIKFN
+1136 
-1147 DIDGNG
+1147 
-1153 TQAAGEVGVPG
+1153 
-1164 VTVFLDT
+1164 
-1171 NNDGILDA
+1171 
-1179 TETSATTDANGG
+1179 
-1191 FNFPNLPSGT
+1191 
-1201 YNVREV
+1201 
-1207 VPSLSQPTTPNP
+1207 
-1219 VSVTLAAGET
+1219 
-1229 TPATVNFGN
+1229 
-1238 SLQTGTIT
+1238 
-1246 GLKFNDTNGNGTQDT
+1246 
-1261 GEIGIPGVTIFLDTN
+1261 
-1276 NNGTSDTGETQVTTG
+1276 
-1291 TDGSYSF
+1291 
-1298 PNLETGTYNVREVVP
+1298 
-1313 TGFTP
+1313 
-1318 TTPNPR
+1318 
-1324 TVPLDPGQT
+1324 
-1333 STANFGNQQVPPTPT
+1333 PPTPT
-1348 PTPTPTPPQPP
+1348 PTPTPPPTPTPTPPLPP
-1359 TPVQQSSISGLKFN
+1359 TPVPQSSISGLKFN

-1395 DANANNS
+1395 DANGNNS
-1402 LDSGETTVTTDNSGN
+1402 LDDGETTVTTDNSGN

-1452 GESRSGIN
+1452 GESQSNVN

-1500 SNNSLDAGEVNTSTD
+1500 SNDSLDAGEVNTSTD
-1515 SLGGYSFANLGPG
+1515 SFGGYSLANLGPG

-1535 NQPGWTQTTAN
+1535 NQPSWTQTTAN

-1558 SNINFGNSFAQAQPT
+1558 SNINFGNSLAQVQPT
-1573 PTPTPTPLP
+1573 PTP
-1582 PQEGQDADCI
+1582 PQEGQDVDCI

-1598 PSISSIRGPNSVT
+1598 PSLSSIRGPNAVT
-1611 NTRNGTNGNDT
+1611 NSRNGTNGNDT
-1622 IIGTNNGDE
+1622 IFGTNNGDE

-1642 GLRGNDNIYG
+1642 GLRGNDNVYG

-1737 NDLLFGLAGDDF
+1737 NDLVFGLAGDDF

-1758 IASGD
+1758 IAGGD
-1763 GDDTVRAGKGDDLVF
+1763 GNDTVRAGKGDDVVL

-1810 PLPIGSAGG
+1810 PLPIGSTGG

-1842 GEVGNDTLYGGK
+1842 GETGNDTLYGGK

-1880 TGNDRFM
+1880 TGNDGFI
-1887 LGIDLGS
+1887 LGLDLGS

-1904 DSIGLMGGL
+1904 DSIGLIGGL
-1913 DFSQLSIVAENS
+1913 NFSQLSIVAENT

>member
-25 AGMEIILVDRTRDGI
+25 AGTEVILVDRARDGI
-40 EQIAEALQIRKGIES
+40 EQIAEALQSRKGIES

-61 GESGSLQLGPTSLN
+61 GESGSLQLGQTSLN
-75 FDNLETYR
+75 SDNLETYR
-83 DCLKRWF
+83 DSLKRWF

-96 IKNRFE
+96 LQNRFE

-128 ANIAASSD
+128 ANIAASFD

-141 QKGGNWILEYATGA
+141 QKGGNWVLEYATGA
-155 IKTGLALE
+155 IKTGLAIE
-163 PEVMANY
+163 PEVMAGY
-170 AHTLATFTV
+170 GHTLATFIV
-179 TNTADS
+179 TNTADAGS
-185 GPGSLRDAITQ
+185 GSLRQAITD
-196 ANALAGAD
+196 ANATAGPPHN
-204 IINFN
+204 INFA
-209 IPAAGVQTIAPLSS
+209 IPGAGVQTIALATD
-223 LPPITAAVTIDGFSQ
+223 LPPIIRSVTINGTSQTGFAGTPLIQ
-238 PGATSGNLLIELSG
+238 LSGNNTVGNGLSL
-252 ASAGPGINGILII
+252 SAGSDSSIVRGLIINGFTTAGISVQ
-265 GSNSTVQGLT
+265 SNRNTV
-275 INRFTNSGIF
+275 S
-285 IAGNTSTGNLV
+285 
-296 RGNYIGTNPA
+296 GNYIG
-306 GTAALPNV
+306 L
-314 SGVVVDNA
+314 D
-322 PGNTIG
+322 
-328 GSTPADRNIISGNS
+328 
-342 LFGVWLNNT
+342 
-351 GAANNIVR
+351 
-359 GNYIG
+359 
-364 TNPAGTGALANGGTG
+364 
-379 IQVQGA
+379 
-385 PNNTIGGTNAADRN
+385 
-399 LISGNGSAGVFID
+399 
-412 AATATGNTV
+412 ATGT
-421 LGNFIG
+421 LPRP
-427 TDINGTADLGNVG
+427 NGV
-440 FGVMV
+440 
-445 QNAPNNTIGGNT
+445 
-457 AGARNI
+457 
-463 ISGNNAFGVVI
+463 FGVVI
-474 QNAPATSNA
+474 QAS
-483 ATGNR
+483 ATGN
-488 VVGNFIGTDV
+488 I
-498 NGTADLGNT
+498 
-507 LTGVLIQDAASN
+507 
-519 TIGGTG
+519 IGGPNP
-525 AGDRNIISGND
+525 GDRNVISGNTT
-536 GFGVQ
+536 FGV
-541 ILNANATLNSVL
+541 IIAGGSNSVL
-553 GNYIGT
+553 GNFIGT
-559 NAAGTAALPNIIGV
+559 NAAGTAAVANSGAGVVIQDAANNIVGGSTAAARNIISGNGTGAVIAGTAAITNQLLGNYIGTDVSGTNAVANSVGV
-573 VVDNAPSNTIGGSV
+573 AVQGGANNTIGGSV
-587 VGAGNII
+587 TGAANVISGNANTGISIVSNSSSNAVQGNFIGLNAAGTALSNGAGVIIDNALNNTIGGNTAAVRNII
-594 SGNSSPIAGLG
+594 SGNVGI
-605 VQITG
+605 G
-610 ASATG
+610 ASISGVGATG
-615 NTLRGN
+615 NTVRGNFIGTNTAGTAAIANGGFGVAITANATNNTIGGDSTAGERNVISGNSNSGVIINAGATGNFVRGN
-621 FIGVAANGTS
+621 FIGVGTDGTTAVANNAPGV
-631 PLGNSSIGVQI
+631 LVDSS
-642 TAAATNNAIGGTAA
+642 NNAIGGAA
-656 GEGNIIANNG
+656 PGQGNTIANNA
-666 NIGVAVASGT
+666 IAGVTVNSGI

-694 LGNDS
+694 LGNNG
-699 ITANDPGDADTG
+699 ITANDAGDTDIG
-711 ANNLQNTPVLTTATA
+711 ANNLQNTPVLTTVTA

-733 AGTYNSTPNTTF
+733 AGTYNSIPSTTF
-745 TLQFFANTPPDT
+745 TLQFFANNPPGT
-757 QGQTFIASIP
+757 QGQTLIGSIP

-836 GELGVAGVTVFL
+836 GELGVPGVTVFL
-848 DTNGD
+848 DTNND
-853 GILSAGETSATT
+853 GILGAGETSATT
-865 GADGSFTFGNLPAG
+865 GANGSFTFPNLPSG
-879 TYSVR
+879 TYNLR
-884 EIVPA
+884 EVVPA
-889 GSQITTVNPVA
+889 NSRPTTPNPVA
-900 VTLAAGQTTPAT
+900 VTVAGQTTVT

-917 QAIAV
+917 QAISGV
-922 PLSTIAGIKFNDIDG
+922 LGSITGIKFNDIDG

-953 FLDTNG
+953 FLDTNN

-970 TTDANGSFTFGN
+970 TTGANGDFTFPN
-982 LPAGTYNV
+982 LPSGTYNV

-1011 AGQTT
+1011 AGQST
-1016 PATVNFGNR
+1016 PATVNFGNQAI
-1025 STPAVLGSITGIK
+1025 PALLASITGIK

-1051 EVGVPGV
+1051 E
-1058 TVFLDTNN
+1058 L
-1066 DGILGATETS
+1066 
-1076 ATSDANGSFTFPN
+1076 
-1089 LASGTYNVRE
+1089 
-1099 VVPPNSQPTT
+1099 
-1109 PNPVAV
+1109 
-1115 TLAAGQTTPAT
+1115 
-1126 VNFGNQTIPA
+1126 
-1136 VLGSITGIKFN
+1136 
-1147 DIDGNG
+1147 
-1153 TQAAGEVGVPG
+1153 GVPG

-1179 TETSATTDANGG
+1179 GETSAITGANGD
-1191 FNFPNLPSGT
+1191 FTFPNLPAGT
-1201 YNVREV
+1201 YSVREV
-1207 VPSLSQPTTPNP
+1207 VPANSQPTTPNP
-1219 VSVTLAAGET
+1219 VTVTLQT
-1229 TPATVNFGN
+1229 SPATVNFGN
-1238 SLQTGTIT
+1238 QAIPAVLGSIT
-1246 GLKFNDTNGNGTQDT
+1246 GIKFNDTNGNGTQDT

-1276 NNGTSDTGETQVTTG
+1276 GNGTPDTGETQVTTD

-1298 PNLETGTYNVREVVP
+1298 LNLQTGTYNVGEVVP
-1313 TGFTP
+1313 TGFTA

-1348 PTPTPTPPQPP
+1348 PTPTPPPTPTPTPTPPT
-1359 TPVQQSSISGLKFN
+1359 TPVQQGSISGLKFN

-1379 TQDAEETGL
+1379 TQDAEEIGL

-1395 DANANNS
+1395 DANGNNS
-1402 LDSGETTVTTDNSGN
+1402 LDSGETTVNTDNSGN
-1417 YSFNNLNPGT
+1417 YSFSNLNPGT

-1438 TQTTANP
+1438 TQTTTNP
-1445 AAVNLGS
+1445 APVNLGS

-1476 LNNNGVLD
+1476 LNNNGVLEA
-1484 TQEPLLPNWQ
+1484 QEPLLPNWQ

-1500 SNNSLDAGEVNTSTD
+1500 SNDSLDAGEVNTLTD
-1515 SLGGYSFANLGPG
+1515 SLGGYNFANLGPG
-1528 TYRVREV
+1528 TYKVREV
-1535 NQPGWTQTTAN
+1535 NQPGWTKTTAN

-1558 SNINFGNSFAQAQPT
+1558 SNINFGNTFTEIQP
-1573 PTPTPTPLP
+1573 P
-1582 PQEGQDADCI
+1582 PEEGQDAECI
-1592 CSQIVL
+1592 CEQIVL
-1598 PSISSIRGPNSVT
+1598 PSIGSVRGPSSVT
-1611 NTRNGTNGNDT
+1611 NTRNGTNGNDR
-1622 IIGTNNGDE
+1622 ILGTNDGDE
-1631 INGFDGDDLLA
+1631 INGFDGSDVLV

-1660 GPDIDRDLLF
+1660 GPDIDRDFVF

-1705 FGDQESD
+1705 LGDQESD

-1720 DTIYGGTINPF
+1720 DTIYGGTTNPF

-1758 IASGD
+1758 IAGGE

-1810 PLPIGSAGG
+1810 PLPIGSTGPK
-1819 QDQICG
+1819 DEICG
-1825 GLGNDLLFGNEG
+1825 GSGNDLLFGNEG

-1842 GEVGNDTLYGGK
+1842 GETGNDTVYGGK
-1854 DEDSLLGSAGD
+1854 DEDSLLGGAGD
-1865 DFLFGDQGNDTLIGG
+1865 DWLFGDGGNDTLIGG

-1887 LGIDLGS
+1887 LGQNLGS
-1894 ETILDFQYGI
+1894 ETIVDFQDGL

-1913 DFSQLSIVAENS
+1913 NFSQLSIVAENN

-1938 ATLSNVPAS
+1938 ATLSNVPAT

>member
-1 MKNQQ
+1 MKNQH

-25 AGMEIILVDRTRDGI
+25 AGMEVILVDRARDGI
-40 EQIAEALQIRKGIES
+40 EQIAEALQSRKGIES

-61 GESGSLQLGPTSLN
+61 GESGSLQLGQTSLN
-75 FDNLETYR
+75 SDNVETYG
-83 DCLKRWF
+83 DSLKRWF

-96 IKNRFE
+96 LQNRFE

-113 EKGEAFVQKLSKLTK
+113 KKGEAFVQKLSKLTK
-128 ANIAASSD
+128 ANIAASCD

-141 QKGGNWILEYATGA
+141 LQGGNWVLEYATGA
-155 IKTGLALE
+155 IKTGLAIE

-179 TNTADS
+179 TNINDG

-196 ANALAGAD
+196 ANAVAGAD
-204 IINFN
+204 IINFA
-209 IPAAGVQTIAPLSS
+209 IAGAGVQTIAPLTS
-223 LPPITAAVTIDGFSQ
+223 LPIITEAVTIDGTSQ
-238 PGATSGNLLIELSG
+238 PGFAGTPPIQLDGTNAGATT
-252 ASAGPGINGILII
+252 NGILIT
-265 GSNSTVQGLT
+265 GSGSTIRGLA
-275 INRFTNSGIF
+275 INRFRGSGIF
-285 IAGNTSTGNLV
+285 ILGNTATGNAVL
-296 RGNYIGTNPA
+296 GNYIGTDVN
-306 GTAALPNV
+306 GTADLGNGG

-322 PGNTIG
+322 AGNTIG
-328 GSTPADRNIISGNS
+328 GSAAGDRNIISGNS
-342 LFGVWLNNT
+342 LFGVWLNAA

-364 TNPAGTGALANGGTG
+364 TNAAGTAALANDATG

-412 AATATGNTV
+412 AATATGNAV

-440 FGVMV
+440 FGVAI

-463 ISGNNAFGVVI
+463 ISGNAFGVLI
-474 QNAPATSNA
+474 QNTPATSNA
-483 ATGNR
+483 ATGNT
-488 VVGNFIGTDV
+488 VLGNFIGTDI

-507 LTGVLIQDAASN
+507 STGVLVQDAAGN
-519 TIGGTG
+519 TIGGTA

-559 NAAGTAALPNIIGV
+559 NAAGTAALPNTIGV

-587 VGAGNII
+587 AGAGNII
-594 SGNSSPIAGLG
+594 SGNSSPSAGLG

-642 TAAATNNAIGGTAA
+642 TAAASNNAIGGTAA

-687 NLGLGID
+687 NAGLGID
-694 LGNDS
+694 LGNDG
-699 ITANDPGDADTG
+699 ITANDPGDADIG

-733 AGTYNSTPNTTF
+733 AGTYNSIPSTTF
-745 TLQFFANTPPDT
+745 TLQFFANNPPGT
-757 QGQTFIASIP
+757 QGQTLIGSIP

-786 TAGQL
+786 TAAQL

-824 FNDIDGNGTQAA
+824 FNDTDGNGTQTA
-836 GELGVAGVTVFL
+836 GELGVPGVTVFL
-848 DTNGD
+848 DTNND
-853 GILSAGETSATT
+853 GILGAGETSATT
-865 GADGSFTFGNLPAG
+865 GANGDFTFPNLASG
-879 TYSVR
+879 TYNVR
-884 EIVPA
+884 EVVPA
-889 GSQITTVNPVA
+889 NSQPTTPNPVA
-900 VTLAAGQTTPAT
+900 VTLTAGQTTAAT

-917 QAIAV
+917 QAIPAV
-922 PLSTIAGIKFNDIDG
+922 LGSISGIKFNDIDG

-953 FLDTNG
+953 FLDTNN
-959 DGILGAGETSA
+959 DGILDAGETSA
-970 TTDANGSFTFGN
+970 TTGANGDFTFPN
-982 LPAGTYNV
+982 LPAATYNV
-990 REVVPAN
+990 REVVPPF
-997 SQPTTPNPVAVTLA
+997 SQPTTPNPVAVTLT

-1016 PATVNFGNR
+1016 AATVNFGNR
-1025 STPAVLGSITGIK
+1025 L
-1038 FNDIDGNGTQAAG
+1038 
-1051 EVGVPGV
+1051 
-1058 TVFLDTNN
+1058 
-1066 DGILGATETS
+1066 
-1076 ATSDANGSFTFPN
+1076 
-1089 LASGTYNVRE
+1089 
-1099 VVPPNSQPTT
+1099 
-1109 PNPVAV
+1109 
-1115 TLAAGQTTPAT
+1115 
-1126 VNFGNQTIPA
+1126 
-1136 VLGSITGIKFN
+1136 
-1147 DIDGNG
+1147 
-1153 TQAAGEVGVPG
+1153 
-1164 VTVFLDT
+1164 
-1171 NNDGILDA
+1171 
-1179 TETSATTDANGG
+1179 
-1191 FNFPNLPSGT
+1191 LP
-1201 YNVREV
+1201 
-1207 VPSLSQPTTPNP
+1207 
-1219 VSVTLAAGET
+1219 
-1229 TPATVNFGN
+1229 
-1238 SLQTGTIT
+1238 GTIT
-1246 GLKFNDTNGNGTQDT
+1246 GTKFNDTNGNGTQDT
-1261 GEIGIPGVTIFLDTN
+1261 GEIGIAGVTIFLDTN
-1276 NNGTSDTGETQVTTG
+1276 NNGTPDTGETQATTG
-1291 TDGSYSF
+1291 TNGSYSF
-1298 PNLETGTYNVREVVP
+1298 PNLQTGTYNVREVVP
-1313 TGFTP
+1313 TGFTA

-1333 STANFGNQQVPPTPT
+1333 STANFGNQQVPLPPMSPPLTP
-1348 PTPTPTPPQPP
+1348 PP
-1359 TPVQQSSISGLKFN
+1359 TPVQQGSISGLKFN

-1395 DANANNS
+1395 DANGNNS
-1402 LDSGETTVTTDNSGN
+1402 LDSGETAVNTDNSGN
-1417 YSFNNLNPGT
+1417 YSFSNLNPGT

-1438 TQTTANP
+1438 RQTTTNP
-1445 AAVNLGS
+1445 APVNLGS

-1468 ISGSKFND
+1468 ISGRKFND
-1476 LNNNGVLD
+1476 LNNNGVLEA
-1484 TQEPLLPNWQ
+1484 QEPLLPNWR

-1500 SNNSLDAGEVNTSTD
+1500 SNGSLDAGEVNTSTD
-1515 SLGGYSFANLGPG
+1515 SFGGYSFANLGPG

-1558 SNINFGNSFAQAQPT
+1558 SNINFGNSFAQMQP
-1573 PTPTPTPLP
+1573 P
-1582 PQEGQDADCI
+1582 PEEGQDAECI
-1592 CSQIVL
+1592 CEQIVL
-1598 PSISSIRGPNSVT
+1598 PSIGSVRGPSSVT

-1622 IIGTNNGDE
+1622 ILGTNDGE
-1631 INGFDGDDLLA
+1631 QINGFDGDDLLA

-1660 GPDIDRDLLF
+1660 GPDIDRDLLY

-1763 GDDTVRAGKGDDLVF
+1763 GNDTVRAGKGDDLVF
-1778 GELGSNLLFGDEG
+1778 GESGSNLLFGDEG
-1791 SDTICGGEGEDTVY
+1791 SDTICGGSGSDTVY

-1810 PLPIGSAGG
+1810 PLPIGSTGG

-1837 QDTVN
+1837 PDTLN
-1842 GEVGNDTLYGGK
+1842 GETGNDTVYGGK
-1854 DEDSLLGSAGD
+1854 DEDSLLGGAGD
-1865 DFLFGDQGNDTLIGG
+1865 DWLFGDGGNDTLIGG

-1894 ETILDFQYGI
+1894 ETILDFQDGL

-1913 DFSQLSIVAENS
+1913 NFSQLSIVAENN

-1947 VITATD
+1947 VIAATD
-1953 FALL
+1953 FALM

>member
-25 AGMEIILVDRTRDGI
+25 AGMEVILVDRARDGI
-40 EQIAEALQIRKGIES
+40 EQIAEALQSRKGIES

-61 GESGSLQLGPTSLN
+61 GEPGSLQLGQSSLN
-75 FDNLETYR
+75 SDNLETYR

-96 IKNRFE
+96 LQNRFE

-113 EKGEAFVQKLSKLTK
+113 KTGEAFVQKLSKLTK
-128 ANIAASSD
+128 ANIAASFN
-136 ITGSA
+136 ITGSS
-141 QKGGNWILEYATGA
+141 QKGGNWVLEYATGA
-155 IKTGLALE
+155 IKTGLAIE
-163 PEVMANY
+163 PEVMASY

-179 TNTADS
+179 TNINDA
-185 GPGSLRDAITQ
+185 GPGSLRDAINQ
-196 ANALAGAD
+196 ANTVAGAD
-204 IINFN
+204 IINFA
-209 IPAAGVQTIAPLSS
+209 IPGAGVQTITPQTS
-223 LPPITAAVTIDGFSQ
+223 LPVITQAVTIDGTSQ
-238 PGATSGNLLIELSG
+238 GIAATPLIQLDGTNAGATSTAIFITGSG
-252 ASAGPGINGILII
+252 
-265 GSNSTVQGLT
+265 STIRGLA
-275 INRFTNSGIF
+275 INRFRGSGIF
-285 IAGNTSTGNLV
+285 IAGNAATGNAVL
-296 RGNYIGTNPA
+296 GNYIGTDVNGTADLGNGGNGVVVDNAAGNRIGGTAAGDRNIISGNDAFGVLINAAGSTGNTVLGNIIGTNAA
-306 GTAALPNV
+306 GTAALPNALT
-314 SGVVVDNA
+314 GVQ
-322 PGNTIG
+322 ISG
-328 GSTPADRNIISGNS
+328 GS
-342 LFGVWLNNT
+342 
-351 GAANNIVR
+351 NNIV
-359 GNYIG
+359 
-364 TNPAGTGALANGGTG
+364 GGTT
-379 IQVQGA
+379 V
-385 PNNTIGGTNAADRN
+385 ADRN

-412 AATATGNTV
+412 GATATGNTV
-421 LGNFIG
+421 VGNFIG

-440 FGVMV
+440 NGAAIL
-445 QNAPNNTIGGNT
+445 NAPNNTIGGNT

-463 ISGNNAFGVVI
+463 ISGNNAFGVLI
-474 QNAPATSNA
+474 QNIPATSNA
-483 ATGNR
+483 ATGNK
-488 VVGNFIGTDV
+488 VLGNYIGTDV

-507 LTGVLIQDAASN
+507 LTGVLVQDAAGN
-519 TIGGTG
+519 TIGGTA

-559 NAAGTAALPNIIGV
+559 NAAGTAALPNTIGV
-573 VVDNAPSNTIGGSV
+573 VVDKAPSNTIGGSV
-587 VGAGNII
+587 AGAGNII
-594 SGNSSPIAGLG
+594 SGNSNPSAGLG

-642 TAAATNNAIGGTAA
+642 TAAASNNAIGGTAA

-676 GNSIQNNSIFA
+676 GNRIQNNSIFA

-694 LGNDS
+694 LGENGP
-699 ITANDPGDADTG
+699 TANDMGDADIG
-711 ANNLQNTPVLTTATA
+711 ANNLQNTPVLTIATA

-733 AGTYNSTPNTTF
+733 AGTYNSIASTTF
-745 TLQFFANTPPDT
+745 TLQIFANNPPGT
-757 QGQTFIASIP
+757 QGQTLIASIP

-773 GNAAFNQTFPAAV
+773 GNATFNQTFPAAV

-791 ITATATDA
+791 ITATATDP

-814 VPLSTITGIK
+814 VPQSTITGIK
-824 FNDIDGNGTQAA
+824 FNDTDGNGTQAA

-848 DTNGD
+848 DTN
-853 GILSAGETSATT
+853 
-865 GADGSFTFGNLPAG
+865 N
-879 TYSVR
+879 
-884 EIVPA
+884 
-889 GSQITTVNPVA
+889 
-900 VTLAAGQTTPAT
+900 
-912 VNFGN
+912 
-917 QAIAV
+917 
-922 PLSTIAGIKFNDIDG
+922 
-937 NGTQAAGEL
+937 
-946 GVPGVTV
+946 
-953 FLDTNG
+953 
-959 DGILGAGETSA
+959 DGILGAGETSV
-970 TTDANGSFTFGN
+970 TTGANGSFTFPN
-982 LPAGTYNV
+982 LPSGTYNV

-997 SQPTTPNPVAVTLA
+997 TQPTTPNPVAVTLA

-1025 STPAVLGSITGIK
+1025 AIPAVLGSITGIT
-1038 FNDIDGNGTQAAG
+1038 FNDADGNGTQAAG
-1051 EVGVPGV
+1051 EFGVSGV

-1066 DGILGATETS
+1066 DGILGAGETS
-1076 ATSDANGSFTFPN
+1076 VNTGANGSFT
-1089 LASGTYNVRE
+1089 
-1099 VVPPNSQPTT
+1099 
-1109 PNPVAV
+1109 
-1115 TLAAGQTTPAT
+1115 
-1126 VNFGNQTIPA
+1126 
-1136 VLGSITGIKFN
+1136 
-1147 DIDGNG
+1147 
-1153 TQAAGEVGVPG
+1153 
-1164 VTVFLDT
+1164 
-1171 NNDGILDA
+1171 
-1179 TETSATTDANGG
+1179 
-1191 FNFPNLPSGT
+1191 FPNLPSGT

-1207 VPSLSQPTTPNP
+1207 VPANTQPTTPNP
-1219 VSVTLAAGET
+1219 VPVTLTAGQT

-1238 SLQTGTIT
+1238 RFLPGTISGT
-1246 GLKFNDTNGNGTQDT
+1246 KFNDTNGNGTQDT

-1276 NNGTSDTGETQVTTG
+1276 NNGTPDTGETQATTG
-1291 TDGSYSF
+1291 TDGRYSF
-1298 PNLETGTYNVREVVP
+1298 PNLQTGTYNVREVVP
-1313 TGFTP
+1313 TGFTA

-1324 TVPLDPGQT
+1324 SVPLDPGQT

-1348 PTPTPTPPQPP
+1348 PTPTPTPPT
-1359 TPVQQSSISGLKFN
+1359 TPIPVEPGTISGLKFN

-1379 TQDAEETGL
+1379 TQDANEIGL

-1395 DANANNS
+1395 DANGNNS
-1402 LDSGETTVTTDNSGN
+1402 LDADETTVTTDDSGN

-1438 TQTTANP
+1438 TQTTTNP
-1445 AAVNLGS
+1445 APINVGT
-1452 GESRSGIN
+1452 GESGSGIN

-1468 ISGSKFND
+1468 ISGRKFND
-1476 LNNNGVLD
+1476 LNNNGVLEA
-1484 TQEPLLPNWQ
+1484 QEPLLPNWK

-1500 SNNSLDAGEVNTSTD
+1500 SNNSLDAGELNTSTD
-1515 SLGGYSFANLGPG
+1515 SLGSYSFANLGPG
-1528 TYRVREV
+1528 TYQVREV

-1558 SNINFGNSFAQAQPT
+1558 SNINFGNSFAQVQP
-1573 PTPTPTPLP
+1573 P

-1592 CSQIVL
+1592 CEQIVL
-1598 PSISSIRGPNSVT
+1598 PSIGSVRGPSSVT

-1622 IIGTNNGDE
+1622 ILGTNNGE
-1631 INGFDGDDLLA
+1631 QINGFDGSDVLA

-1652 GLNSAFPV
+1652 GLNSALPV

-1681 AGDDLIFAGKNEDVV
+1681 AGNDVIFAGKNEDVV

-1705 FGDQESD
+1705 VGNQQSD

-1720 DTIYGGTINPF
+1720 DTIYGGNIRLF
-1731 DPDLTG
+1731 DQDLTG
-1737 NDLLFGLAGDDF
+1737 NDLLFGLAGDD
-1749 LSGEKNQDT
+1749 LLIGEENQDT
-1758 IASGD
+1758 IAGGD
-1763 GDDTVRAGKGDDLVF
+1763 GDDTVRAGKDDDLVF

-1791 SDTICGGEGEDTVY
+1791 SDTICGGEGSDTVY

-1810 PLPIGSAGG
+1810 PLPIGSTGG
-1819 QDQICG
+1819 KDQICG

-1837 QDTVN
+1837 PDTLN
-1842 GEVGNDTLYGGK
+1842 GETGNDTLYGGK
-1854 DEDSLLGSAGD
+1854 DEDSLLGGAGD
-1865 DFLFGDQGNDTLIGG
+1865 DWLFGDGGNDTLIGG

-1894 ETILDFQYGI
+1894 ETILDFQDGL

-1913 DFSQLSIVAENS
+1913 NFSQLSIVAENN

-1947 VITATD
+1947 VIAATD

>member
-1 MKNQQ
+1 MGL
-6 IVFVD
+6 
-11 SAVEDWQSLAVGVK
+11 S
-25 AGMEIILVDRTRDGI
+25 
-40 EQIAEALQIRKGIES
+40 
-55 VHIISH
+55 
-61 GESGSLQLGPTSLN
+61 GPT
-75 FDNLETYR
+75 T
-83 DCLKRWF
+83 
-90 SSSVNS
+90 
-96 IKNRFE
+96 
-102 ILLYGC
+102 
-108 NVAAG
+108 
-113 EKGEAFVQKLSKLTK
+113 T
-128 ANIAASSD
+128 
-136 ITGSA
+136 
-141 QKGGNWILEYATGA
+141 
-155 IKTGLALE
+155 
-163 PEVMANY
+163 
-170 AHTLATFTV
+170 
-179 TNTADS
+179 
-185 GPGSLRDAITQ
+185 
-196 ANALAGAD
+196 
-204 IINFN
+204 
-209 IPAAGVQTIAPLSS
+209 
-223 LPPITAAVTIDGFSQ
+223 
-238 PGATSGNLLIELSG
+238 
-252 ASAGPGINGILII
+252 
-265 GSNSTVQGLT
+265 
-275 INRFTNSGIF
+275 
-285 IAGNTSTGNLV
+285 GNTLTGNF
-296 RGNYIGTNPA
+296 IGTNVS
-306 GTAALPNV
+306 GNAALPNTGV
-314 SGVVVDNA
+314 GVV
-322 PGNTIG
+322 IQG
-328 GSTPADRNIISGNS
+328 GANNNIVGGTTPAARNIISGNS
-342 LFGVWLNNT
+342 N
-351 GAANNIVR
+351 
-359 GNYIG
+359 
-364 TNPAGTGALANGGTG
+364 
-379 IQVQGA
+379 
-385 PNNTIGGTNAADRN
+385 
-399 LISGNGSAGVFID
+399 GNGLSLSGPS
-412 AATATGNTV
+412 TTGNS
-421 LGNFIG
+421 LF
-427 TDINGTADLGNVG
+427 
-440 FGVMV
+440 
-445 QNAPNNTIGGNT
+445 
-457 AGARNI
+457 
-463 ISGNNAFGVVI
+463 
-474 QNAPATSNA
+474 
-483 ATGNR
+483 
-488 VVGNFIGTDV
+488 
-498 NGTADLGNT
+498 
-507 LTGVLIQDAASN
+507 
-519 TIGGTG
+519 
-525 AGDRNIISGND
+525 
-536 GFGVQ
+536 
-541 ILNANATLNSVL
+541 
-553 GNYIGT
+553 
-559 NAAGTAALPNIIGV
+559 
-573 VVDNAPSNTIGGSV
+573 
-587 VGAGNII
+587 
-594 SGNSSPIAGLG
+594 
-605 VQITG
+605 
-610 ASATG
+610 
-615 NTLRGN
+615 GN
-621 FIGVAANGTS
+621 FIGVGFDGTS
-631 PLGNSSIGVQI
+631 PVPNITGVLI
-642 TAAATNNAIGGTAA
+642 DGAINNAIGGTAA
-656 GEGNIIANNG
+656 GQGNTIANNLGSAVNIIA
-666 NIGVAVASGT
+666 GT

-694 LGNDS
+694 LGNNG
-699 ITANDPGDADTG
+699 ITANDAGDADTG

-726 SGGSVTV
+726 SAGSVTV
-733 AGTYNSTPNTTF
+733 AGTFNSTPSTTF
-745 TLQFFANTPPDT
+745 TLQFFANTPPGT

-791 ITATATDA
+791 ITATATDTT
-799 AGNTSEFSAQPVPVV
+799 GNTSEFSAQPVPVV

-853 GILSAGETSATT
+853 GILGAGETSATT
-865 GADGSFTFGNLPAG
+865 GANGSFTFPNLPAG
-879 TYSVR
+879 TYNVR
-884 EIVPA
+884 EVVPPGSQTTTANPVSVILTAGQTTPATVNFGNQAIPVPLSTITGIKFNDIDGNGTQAAGELGVAGVTVFLDTNGDGILGAGETSATTGANGSFTFPNLPA
-889 GSQITTVNPVA
+889 GTYNVREVVPPGSQTTTLNPVA

-917 QAIAV
+917 QAIPAV
-922 PLSTIAGIKFNDIDG
+922 LGSITGIKFNDTDG

-946 GVPGVTV
+946 GVAGVTV

-959 DGILGAGETSA
+959 DGILGAGETSV
-970 TTDANGSFTFGN
+970 TTGANGSFTFPN

-990 REVVPAN
+990 REVVPPF
-997 SQPTTPNPVAVTLA
+997 SQPTTPNPVAVTLV

-1016 PATVNFGNR
+1016 
-1025 STPAVLGSITGIK
+1025 S
-1038 FNDIDGNGTQAAG
+1038 
-1051 EVGVPGV
+1051 
-1058 TVFLDTNN
+1058 
-1066 DGILGATETS
+1066 
-1076 ATSDANGSFTFPN
+1076 
-1089 LASGTYNVRE
+1089 
-1099 VVPPNSQPTT
+1099 
-1109 PNPVAV
+1109 
-1115 TLAAGQTTPAT
+1115 
-1126 VNFGNQTIPA
+1126 
-1136 VLGSITGIKFN
+1136 
-1147 DIDGNG
+1147 
-1153 TQAAGEVGVPG
+1153 
-1164 VTVFLDT
+1164 
-1171 NNDGILDA
+1171 
-1179 TETSATTDANGG
+1179 
-1191 FNFPNLPSGT
+1191 
-1201 YNVREV
+1201 
-1207 VPSLSQPTTPNP
+1207 
-1219 VSVTLAAGET
+1219 
-1229 TPATVNFGN
+1229 ATVNFGN
-1238 SLQTGTIT
+1238 SLQAGTIT
-1246 GLKFNDTNGNGTQDT
+1246 GTKFNDTNGNGTQDT

-1276 NNGTSDTGETQVTTG
+1276 NNGTPDTGETQVTTG
-1291 TDGSYSF
+1291 TEGSYSF
-1298 PNLETGTYNVREVVP
+1298 PNLQTGTYNVREVIP
-1313 TGFTP
+1313 TGFTA

-1333 STANFGNQQVPPTPT
+1333 STANFGNQPVPPTPT
-1348 PTPTPTPPQPP
+1348 PTPTPTPPPTPTPTPPPTPTP
-1359 TPVQQSSISGLKFN
+1359 TPVQQGSISGLKFN

-1395 DANANNS
+1395 DANGNNS

-1484 TQEPLLPNWQ
+1484 AQEPLLPNWQ

-1500 SNNSLDAGEVNTSTD
+1500 SNDSLDAGEVNTSTD
-1515 SLGGYSFANLGPG
+1515 SLGGYSFANLVPG
-1528 TYRVREV
+1528 NYRVREV

-1558 SNINFGNSFAQAQPT
+1558 SNINFGNSFVQVP

-1622 IIGTNNGDE
+1622 ILGTNNGDE

-1660 GPDIDRDLLF
+1660 GPDIDSDLVF

-1712 TLIGDQGN
+1712 TLIGDEGN

-1737 NDLLFGLAGDDF
+1737 NDLVFGLAGDDF

-1758 IASGD
+1758 IAGGD
-1763 GDDTVRAGKGDDLVF
+1763 GNDTVRAGKGDDLVV
-1778 GELGSNLLFGDEG
+1778 GELGNNLLFGDEG

-1810 PLPIGSAGG
+1810 PLPIGSTGG

-1842 GEVGNDTLYGGK
+1842 GETGNDTLYGGK

-1880 TGNDRFM
+1880 TGNDRFI
-1887 LGIDLGS
+1887 LGLDLGS

-1904 DSIGLMGGL
+1904 DSIGLIGGL
-1913 DFSQLSIVAENS
+1913 NFSQLSIVAENT